1 MSTMVP
7 SYLARARPYLARSC
21 WADNSRRVVDG
32 AYRAL
37 ILYDAATEDR
47 GKFITARLRSSS
59 CAPGFKPLVC
69 APAGGEYLEVGGRKK
84 RRGPAVRT

>member
-7 SYLARARPYLARSC
+7 SYPARARPYPARSC

-37 ILYDAATEDR
+37 ILYDAATEER

-59 CAPGFKPLVC
+59 RASVSSRSFARPL
-69 APAGGEYLEVGGRKK
+69 GGEYLEVGVAKK
-84 RRGPAVRT
+84 MRACP